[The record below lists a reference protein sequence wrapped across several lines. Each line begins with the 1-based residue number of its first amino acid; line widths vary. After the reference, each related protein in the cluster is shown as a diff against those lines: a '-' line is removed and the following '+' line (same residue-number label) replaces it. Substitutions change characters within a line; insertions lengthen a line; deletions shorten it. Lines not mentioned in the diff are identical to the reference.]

1 MVATTTEPLFT
12 HPRRHPMT
20 TQIPALDD
28 AEKDRIKDIV
38 CDILELELD
47 EVTDTSLFK
56 EEHDADSLR
65 TIEIL
70 ASLERTFAITLKQ
83 SELSRMVNLAGV
95 YAVVAEAK
103 AK

>member
-1 MVATTTEPLFT
+1 
-12 HPRRHPMT
+12 MT
-20 TQIPALDD
+20 TQLPALDD
-28 AEKDRIKDIV
+28 GQKTEIKEIV

-47 EVTDTSLFK
+47 EVTDVSLFK

-70 ASLERTFAITLKQ
+70 SSLERTFGITLTQ

-95 YAVVAEAK
+95 YAVVAEAQ

>member
-1 MVATTTEPLFT
+1 
-12 HPRRHPMT
+12 MT
-20 TQIPALDD
+20 TQIPALD
-28 AEKDRIKDIV
+28 ETEQSQIKDIV

-70 ASLERTFAITLKQ
+70 ASLERTFGITLKQ

-103 AK
+103 AQ